1 MGTKYQHLFWK
12 PSLPPPEVI
21 LAKHVTAAAGT
32 SLVHTAPAHGQE
44 DYEAYRE
51 AFAGSAQAQASEMR
65 CPVDDEGKFT
75 NELADWTDDKSL
87 PERLVGKSVLGEAV
101 PEMIS
106 ILKEK
111 GILLHTNMLSHRYP
125 CDWKTKEPVILRYVP
140 LRAKTTSSH
149 LSSLLVLLFQSKSPV
164 VCQYRGYQA
173 VSNSGN

>member
-1 MGTKYQHLFWK
+1 M
-12 PSLPPPEVI
+12 PPPEVI

-51 AFAGSAQAQASEMR
+51 AFAGSAQAQAPEMR

-125 CDWKTKEPVILRYVP
+125 CDWKTKEPVILRYV
-140 LRAKTTSSH
+140 
-149 LSSLLVLLFQSKSPV
+149 SL
-164 VCQYRGYQA
+164 
-173 VSNSGN
+173 